1 MNQRFLEVAQRIGG
15 RPALIRLASAADYF
29 GENAPYAIVGG
40 IAVIDISGPLSN
52 EAWSWGGTT
61 YGEIQDQ
68 LKIAAA
74 DPNVNGI
81 ALRVNSPGGETDNAF
96 ETAAMIAAL
105 DKPCYAVASTIAYS
119 AGYLL
124 ASQAKQ
130 LFMSPITGGVGSI
143 GVYCAHMD
151 YSEML
156 KKIGIGV
163 TLISAGEGKTLGNPY
178 EPLDAAGQEEIQGQ
192 IDRLYGE
199 FVGAVA
205 MGRKML
211 AQDVVKLGA
220 RLFEGAPAAI
230 AAKLADAPGDLGTAI
245 AALQAEVSRTGFG
258 RMSASRSAAAAARHG
273 KKEPTME
280 GENAAVHTAA
290 ELKEAVTKA
299 EAQGFARALGIV
311 ELCSVAGVPA
321 AKAAEFL
328 TAGKTA
334 QAVSTELLSAKVA
347 ADAQAPLN
355 TGVMPGT
362 DAKLPGAPVAE
373 GKAEGWGK
381 VGKLIGLSLRKK
393 EVV

>member
-1 MNQRFLEVAQRIGG
+1 
-15 RPALIRLASAADYF
+15 
-29 GENAPYAIVGG
+29 
-40 IAVIDISGPLSN
+40 
-52 EAWSWGGTT
+52 
-61 YGEIQDQ
+61 
-68 LKIAAA
+68 
-74 DPNVNGI
+74 
-81 ALRVNSPGGETDNAF
+81 
-96 ETAAMIAAL
+96 
-105 DKPCYAVASTIAYS
+105 
-119 AGYLL
+119 
-124 ASQAKQ
+124 
-130 LFMSPITGGVGSI
+130 
-143 GVYCAHMD
+143 
-151 YSEML
+151 
-156 KKIGIGV
+156 
-163 TLISAGEGKTLGNPY
+163 
-178 EPLDAAGQEEIQGQ
+178 
-192 IDRLYGE
+192 
-199 FVGAVA
+199 
-205 MGRKML
+205 
-211 AQDVVKLGA
+211 
-220 RLFEGAPAAI
+220 
-230 AAKLADAPGDLGTAI
+230 
-245 AALQAEVSRTGFG
+245 
-258 RMSASRSAAAAARHG
+258 
-273 KKEPTME
+273 ME